1 MLEPA
6 IRDTRVADYRILSSV
21 NYRDIKVRTDLLRL
35 LALT

>member
-6 IRDTRVADYRILSSV
+6 IRDTRVSDHRILSSV
-21 NYRDIKVRTDLLRL
+21 NYRDIRVRTDLVRL